1 MMLPIWYS
9 IAAGFVAALAGAMSC
24 VLFVMRRTAAS
35 NRSLALLLGTI
46 AVAQLANAV
55 GVLNEPHALWWR
67 ATAMVAEL
75 VEPIALLYVGLA
87 FLNPVEQRSDRSVLW
102 RARIVGCVGLLL
114 AGFVVTGH
122 TIEWKVFEDG
132 RAAIALTTWGRFF
145 YIFIVI
151 GWALGL
157 AQLESVLRA
166 SREPVRHKLKFV
178 VIGLGGLAGYQ
189 IYQASQMLL
198 LPVWQAE
205 HVLVGSVAT
214 AMALCLTAY
223 GLGRTRLREVFVNTY
238 VSQQALFGSVT
249 FIVIGLYLL
258 LVGAIGE
265 WLRRTNQ
272 PLGLGLS
279 VVVVFG
285 ALVGLA
291 VLAFSKT
298 LRADVRRFLTRNFYR
313 SKYDYRAQW
322 LQVTEAFEQA
332 ASREAIMDRLL
343 DLLIK
348 TFPTTAISIWSFREA
363 DRRFC
368 QIRSMTTEK
377 EPDSLELSHP
387 VIVQLLK
394 KDEPVVIEDKAT
406 PPDPLMAALCFPIR
420 AQGQLTA
427 FVALGRPLHGEAY
440 GTDDCDLLRGISHH
454 VGALLSHARLAEE
467 RQASAE
473 LEALH
478 RFSVFC
484 LHDLKNLAA
493 RLSLVAQNAERHGHD
508 PAFQESAMRTVTDTA
523 AKMTALM
530 SKLSL
535 ASVKPAL
542 TGAPESVDIPALIE
556 EIVAPMRGEER
567 DRLHVAG
574 GPVQPVIAVRDQ
586 IHQVLLNVILNA
598 KQAIGQEGDISIGIE
613 DSGGSIVVTVEDTGY
628 GIPSPM
634 LESLFQP
641 SQSSRP
647 GGLGVG
653 LYQCKQIVE
662 AHRGTIEIRSRPGE
676 GTRVRIELP
685 LSQLKREGRDWREKR
700 DLKFSNPRLSL
711 VSPFPRVSQPAG
723 PPERL

>member
-1 MMLPIWYS
+1 MMLSTWFA
-9 IAAGFVAALAGAMSC
+9 IAAGLVAALAGVMAC
-24 VLFVMRRTAAS
+24 TLLVMRRTS
-35 NRSLALLLGTI
+35 SLHRSLALLLGTI
-46 AVAQLANAV
+46 TVAHLANAA
-55 GVLNEPHALWWR
+55 GLLDEPHALWWR
-67 ATAMVAEL
+67 AAAMVAEL
-75 VEPIALLYVGLA
+75 VEPIVLLYVGLA
-87 FLNPVEQRSDRSVLW
+87 FLNPAERSSDRSALW

-114 AGFVVTGH
+114 AGLVVTGQLV
-122 TIEWKVFEDG
+122 EWKVFEG
-132 RAAIALTTWGRFF
+132 GLAATALSTWERIP
-145 YIFIVI
+145 YVFIVI
-151 GWALGL
+151 GMVLGL
-157 AQLESVLRA
+157 AQLELVLRA
-166 SREPVRHKLKFV
+166 SHEPVRHKLKFI

-189 IYQASQMLL
+189 IYHASQMLL
-198 LPVWQAE
+198 LPVWQTE
-205 HVLVGSVAT
+205 QVLVGSIAT

-258 LVGAIGE
+258 AVGVIGE

-285 ALVGLA
+285 ALVGLV

-298 LRADVRRFLTRNFYR
+298 IRADVRRFLIRNFYR

-332 ASREAIMDRLL
+332 ASKEVIMDRLL

-348 TFPTTAISIWSFREA
+348 TFPTTAMSIWSFREA

-368 QIRSMTTEK
+368 RIRSMTTEK
-377 EPDSLELSHP
+377 EPVPLELSHP
-387 VIVQLLK
+387 VIAQLLK
-394 KDEPVVIEDKAT
+394 EDEAVVIEGN
-406 PPDPLMAALCFPIR
+406 PDILTSAGAALCFPIR
-420 AQGQLTA
+420 AQGRLTA
-427 FVALGRPLHGEAY
+427 FVALGRPLHGGAY

-467 RQASAE
+467 RQASTE

-523 AKMTALM
+523 VKMTSLM
-530 SKLSL
+530 SKLSRS
-535 ASVKPAL
+535 SVKPGL
-542 TGAPESVDIPALIE
+542 TGAPESVDIRALID

-567 DRLHVAG
+567 VRLHVTG
-574 GPVQPVIAVRDQ
+574 GPVQPVIGVRDQ
-586 IHQVLLNVILNA
+586 MHQVLLNVILNA

-613 DSGGSIVVTVEDTGY
+613 ESGGSIMVTVADTGC
-628 GIPSPM
+628 GIPSTM

-653 LYQCKQIVE
+653 LYQCKQMVE
-662 AHRGTIEIRSRPGE
+662 AHRGTIEIRSQQGQ
-676 GTRVRIELP
+676 GTQVRIELP
-685 LSQLKREGRDWREKR
+685 LSEGQ
-700 DLKFSNPRLSL
+700 
-711 VSPFPRVSQPAG
+711 SPKAEARRPEFKIPIPVPLTAYPLPFTLQPAR
-723 PPERL
+723 PSEQR

>member
-1 MMLPIWYS
+1 MLMLPTWFA
-9 IAAGFVAALAGAMSC
+9 IAAGLVAAIAGAMAC
-24 VLFVMRRTAAS
+24 TLLVKRRTS
-35 NRSLALLLGTI
+35 SLHRSLALLLGTI
-46 AVAQLANAV
+46 AVAHLANAA
-55 GVLNEPHALWWR
+55 GLLDEPHAQWWR
-67 ATAMVAEL
+67 AAAMVAEL
-75 VEPIALLYVGLA
+75 VEPIVLLYVGLA
-87 FLNPVEQRSDRSVLW
+87 FLNPVERSRDRSALW

-114 AGFVVTGH
+114 AGFVVIGQLV
-122 TIEWKVFEDG
+122 EWKVVEDG
-132 RAAIALTTWGRFF
+132 LAAMALSTWERIP
-145 YIFIVI
+145 YVFIVI
-151 GWALGL
+151 GMVLGL
-157 AQLESVLRA
+157 AQLELVLRA
-166 SREPVRHKLKFV
+166 SHEPVRHKLKFI

-198 LPVWQAE
+198 LPVWQE
-205 HVLVGSVAT
+205 HLVLVGSIAT

-238 VSQQALFGSVT
+238 VSQQALFGTVT

-258 LVGAIGE
+258 AVGVIGE

-285 ALVGLA
+285 ALVGLV

-298 LRADVRRFLTRNFYR
+298 IRADVRRFLTRNFYR
-313 SKYDYRAQW
+313 SKHDYRAQW

-332 ASREAIMDRLL
+332 ASKEAIMDRLL

-368 QIRSMTTEK
+368 RIRSMTTEK
-377 EPDSLELSHP
+377 EPAPLELSHP

-394 KDEPVVIEDKAT
+394 EDEAVAIESNA
-406 PPDPLMAALCFPIR
+406 DPLMATGVALCFPIR
-420 AQGQLTA
+420 TQGRLTA
-427 FVALGRPLHGEAY
+427 FIALGRPLHGETY

-454 VGALLSHARLAEE
+454 IGALLSHARLAEE

-523 AKMTALM
+523 AKMTSLM

-535 ASVKPAL
+535 SSVNPAL
-542 TGAPESVDIPALIE
+542 NGTPESVDIHALIE
-556 EIVAPMRGEER
+556 EIVAPMRGEAKV
-567 DRLHVAG
+567 RLHVAG
-574 GPVQPVIAVRDQ
+574 GPVQPVTAVRDQ
-586 IHQVLLNVILNA
+586 MHQALLNVILNA
-598 KQAIGQEGDISIGIE
+598 KQAIGQEGDISIE
-613 DSGGSIVVTVEDTGY
+613 VEESGGSIMVTVTDTGC

-653 LYQCKQIVE
+653 LYQCKQMVE
-662 AHRGTIEIRSRPGE
+662 AHRGTIEIRSQQGQ
-676 GTRVRIELP
+676 GTQVKIELP
-685 LSQLKREGRDWREKR
+685 QAEGRSPKTEVRR
-700 DLKFSNPRLSL
+700 LKAEGRRSESEIPNPSAFSLQPSL
-711 VSPFPRVSQPAG
+711 PGEPT
-723 PPERL
+723 